1 MIANGKISF
10 QMWER
15 KVASM
20 LVWDEI
26 SGGYRTSVACWVFGS
41 RESEE
46 GRRRR
51 LRRNEEHA
59 VHKRKLK
66 EQPLSTKWLTV
77 NDKNNKLYQNVGIKK
92 YGKLSAWRQ
101 MQIGEYN

>member
-15 KVASM
+15 KVANM

-26 SGGYRTSVACWVFGS
+26 SMGYRTSEACWVFGS
-41 RESEE
+41 RE
-46 GRRRR
+46 GRGKS
-51 LRRNEEHA
+51 LRKEDA
-59 VHKRKLK
+59 ACVVMRKLK
-66 EQPLSTKWLTV
+66 EQLLSTKWLTV

-92 YGKLSAWRQ
+92 YRKLSAWRQ
-101 MQIGEYN
+101 MQIGE